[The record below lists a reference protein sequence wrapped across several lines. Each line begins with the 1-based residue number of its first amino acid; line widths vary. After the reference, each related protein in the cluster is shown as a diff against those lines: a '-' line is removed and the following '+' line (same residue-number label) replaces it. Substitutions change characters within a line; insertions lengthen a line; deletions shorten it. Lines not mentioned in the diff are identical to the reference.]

1 MNALNRLAGLLQPS
15 ESIKPFPR
23 DAGMGKVLDQLR
35 ARLNAVPAVP
45 PSDRLREAVERFWV
59 SKQFETFR
67 DAYLVCFG
75 LGLPRRLGGCL
86 LDDPERFQA
95 VLVGIESWRNQP
107 RFFRRC
113 YRGLMHS
120 YFSDGGGKTP
130 HAQAW
135 LALRTY
141 LHQQRAGLV
150 DQSCSSPPP
159 SWVEIVHEH
168 STLFTADPCARYARK
183 VFEGDRSE
191 VDRVC
196 NALGIGQDSWFQ
208 RDLLL
213 AQIHHAVRLDD
224 SAFGRQV
231 SRLLGMIA
239 PNQVLRDQCL
249 VQILDRYALLANP
262 LLHPELRDTA
272 VDWWRNPWLPSNA
285 ARWGGVTPK
294 AREMVSEWL
303 KRDVIQAFFAK
314 LAQDGAADLRRV
326 QFWLGYVRSMD
337 NVQIAMGTQALI
349 SKDPDLVIL
358 RKKMEGLLTELNSPN
373 DNAFVMT
380 LGNLVA
386 VEFGQPNNAFYGY
399 DRQALPFNMDVSAK
413 PVEVRTNV
421 RNSLKSRSHRLR
433 LLHKDGI
440 HGWSRWEQ
448 LFAAEIAQA
457 RGTAA
462 APIAVGASS
471 VHISLPPPSA
481 QPFSRGA
488 LETLT
493 RIHRI
498 RIEDRTLQGG
508 CLWVL
513 TDDQDAEHNRL
524 LARWGFGYTAGKGW
538 WKK

>member
-1 MNALNRLAGLLQPS
+1 MNALNRLAGLLKPS
-15 ESIKPFPR
+15 ESIKQFQP

-75 LGLPRRLGGCL
+75 LGLSHRLGGCL
-86 LDDPERFQA
+86 LDDPEHFQA
-95 VLVGIESWRNQP
+95 VLVGIAPWRNQP

-150 DQSCSSPPP
+150 DQSGSAVQQPR
-159 SWVEIVHEH
+159 WVEVVHEH
-168 STLFTADPCARYARK
+168 STLFTADPCARYAQK

-191 VDRVC
+191 VDSVC
-196 NALGIGQDSWFQ
+196 GALGIGRDSWFQ
-208 RDLLL
+208 RDLFL
-213 AQIHHAVRLDD
+213 AQIHHAVGLDD
-224 SAFGRQV
+224 SAFGPQV
-231 SRLLGMIA
+231 SRLLGMIE

-249 VQILDRYALLANP
+249 VLILDRYAALANP

-294 AREMVSEWL
+294 AREMVAEWL
-303 KRDVIQAFFAK
+303 KRDVVQAFFAK
-314 LAQDGAADLRRV
+314 LAQDGAADPRRV

-337 NVQIAMGTQALI
+337 NVQIAMGTQALM

-358 RKKMEGLLTELNSPN
+358 RRKMEGLLTELNSPN

-448 LFAAEIAQA
+448 LFAVEIAQA
-457 RGTAA
+457 RGVAA
-462 APIAVGASS
+462 APVAVGSS
-471 VHISLPPPSA
+471 PVRTSSA
-481 QPFSRGA
+481 PGIQPFSRGA
-488 LETLT
+488 LDTFV
-493 RIHRI
+493 RAHRI
-498 RIEDRTLQGG
+498 RIEDRVPHGG

-513 TDDQDAEHNRL
+513 TNRQNADHNRL
-524 LARWGFGYTAGKGW
+524 LEHWGFGYTAGKGW